1 MWGSD
6 YPHHNG
12 VWPGCQEAI
21 QESLGRVGQQDTE
34 KDHLRKRRQTLRIH
48 QLIRIGGG
56 ALWTTACS
64 IVTATS

>member
-21 QESLGRVGQQDTE
+21 QESLGRLDSKTQKKIICENAGR
-34 KDHLRKRRQTLRIH
+34 LYGFIN
-48 QLIRIGGG
+48 
-56 ALWTTACS
+56 
-64 IVTATS
+64 